1 MDIVTIDFETYY
13 TREYSLSKMTTEAYV
28 RDPNFEVIGV
38 SIKVNNY
45 PTDWY
50 SGSDPGRFLR
60 QLDYSDKAI
69 LSHNSA
75 FDAAILSWHYG
86 IRPKLWLDTLS
97 MARGLGH
104 AATTGVSL
112 KALASYYHL
121 GDKGDEVVRTI
132 DMRRADFSPD
142 AMARFAAYCVQD
154 TDLTYALF
162 RKLAKGFP
170 AREIELIDLIIRMYT
185 EPTIELDGN
194 LLCSHLVEVIK
205 RKEEML
211 AKFSG
216 EDARATLMSNPKF
229 ADYLRACGVEPP
241 VKISKTTGKPTYAF
255 SKTDKEF
262 LALLEHPDERVS
274 TAAAARLGTKSTI
287 EETRTRSLLEVSA
300 RGSLPILLH
309 YYGAHTGRL
318 SGGGGL
324 NLQNLPRGG
333 AIRRA
338 LRAPAG
344 KALVVCDSAQIEAR
358 VVAWLAGQD
367 DLVQAFAE
375 KRDVYCEFASEVYGR
390 TITKSDKVERF
401 VGKTCLGANTRVLT
415 RRGWVPIVAV
425 RNDDQLWDGIEWVS
439 HHGVSFMGVKPTI
452 SLSGVEL
459 TPDHAI
465 LTGPT
470 QWDSAQHVL
479 THANVFQ
486 SALSLATLPSLD
498 MRNIHPQ
505 QESCGVGSQFVDAEG
520 VDQNYHTT
528 EVIYAPEDQL
538 HVIRAPS
545 AKHLTNVGGS
555 TKPHYR
561 TTCTAAD
568 YLTGCHLQS
577 TDVTTRQTAC
587 SERMVD
593 AEYMCA
599 TSGAQT
605 LQHSSYM
612 PRHYQDGMIQA
623 WIWTGL
629 TTTAGTN
636 QETYGSQ
643 QGLKTPQTNVA
654 SMISKPVFDILNS
667 GSRNRF
673 TILTNEGPIIVHNCI
688 LGLGYSMGPTRFKE
702 ALALGM
708 GGIKVELSDIE
719 ASTIVGLYRNKNH
732 KIVNLWNRCGVALN
746 YINGGMD
753 MPIAPEVL
761 PSLMATKD
769 GILLPNGMMI
779 RYPALQPSGEGV
791 GYCYASTPRAYQ
803 EAIKAKVLGQSPDVD
818 KMTRIYGGKVV
829 ENCVQALARIVVTEQ
844 MLEISKRYKVAL
856 QVHDEVVVVCD
867 EHEAE
872 ECKAF
877 VEAVMSR
884 PPAWAPNL
892 PVACEA
898 DFGTSYGEIK

>member
-86 IRPKLWLDTLS
+86 IKPKLWLDTLS

-121 GDKGDEVVRTI
+121 GDKGDEVVRTM
-132 DMRRADFSPD
+132 DMRRADFTPD

-185 EPTIELDGN
+185 EPTIELDKA
-194 LLCSHLVEVIK
+194 LLRSHLAEVIQ
-205 RKEEML
+205 RKEAML
-211 AKFSG
+211 AKFEG

-262 LALLEHPDERVS
+262 LALTEHPDERVA

-287 EETRTRSLLEVSA
+287 EETRTRSLLEVSE

-338 LRAPAG
+338 LRAPVG

-390 TITKSDKVERF
+390 PITKVDKVERF
-401 VGKTCLGANTRVLT
+401 VGKT
-415 RRGWVPIVAV
+415 
-425 RNDDQLWDGIEWVS
+425 
-439 HHGVSFMGVKPTI
+439 
-452 SLSGVEL
+452 
-459 TPDHAI
+459 
-465 LTGPT
+465 
-470 QWDSAQHVL
+470 
-479 THANVFQ
+479 
-486 SALSLATLPSLD
+486 
-498 MRNIHPQ
+498 
-505 QESCGVGSQFVDAEG
+505 
-520 VDQNYHTT
+520 
-528 EVIYAPEDQL
+528 
-538 HVIRAPS
+538 
-545 AKHLTNVGGS
+545 
-555 TKPHYR
+555 
-561 TTCTAAD
+561 
-568 YLTGCHLQS
+568 
-577 TDVTTRQTAC
+577 
-587 SERMVD
+587 
-593 AEYMCA
+593 
-599 TSGAQT
+599 
-605 LQHSSYM
+605 
-612 PRHYQDGMIQA
+612 
-623 WIWTGL
+623 
-629 TTTAGTN
+629 
-636 QETYGSQ
+636 
-643 QGLKTPQTNVA
+643 
-654 SMISKPVFDILNS
+654 
-667 GSRNRF
+667 
-673 TILTNEGPIIVHNCI
+673 CI
-688 LGLGYSMGPTRFKE
+688 LGLGYSMGPTRFRE

-761 PSLMATKD
+761 PSMVATKD
-769 GILLPNGMMI
+769 GIRLPNGMMI

-803 EAIKAKVLGQSPDVD
+803 EAVKAKVLGQSPDVD

-872 ECKAF
+872 ECRAF
-877 VEAVMSR
+877 VEGVMSR

-898 DFGTSYGEIK
+898 DHGTSYGEIK

>member
-50 SGSDPGRFLR
+50 SGYDPGRFLR

-241 VKISKTTGKPTYAF
+241 VKTSKTTGKPTYAF

-390 TITKSDKVERF
+390 PITKSDKVERF
-401 VGKTCLGANTRVLT
+401 VGKT
-415 RRGWVPIVAV
+415 
-425 RNDDQLWDGIEWVS
+425 
-439 HHGVSFMGVKPTI
+439 
-452 SLSGVEL
+452 
-459 TPDHAI
+459 
-465 LTGPT
+465 
-470 QWDSAQHVL
+470 
-479 THANVFQ
+479 
-486 SALSLATLPSLD
+486 
-498 MRNIHPQ
+498 
-505 QESCGVGSQFVDAEG
+505 
-520 VDQNYHTT
+520 
-528 EVIYAPEDQL
+528 
-538 HVIRAPS
+538 
-545 AKHLTNVGGS
+545 
-555 TKPHYR
+555 
-561 TTCTAAD
+561 
-568 YLTGCHLQS
+568 
-577 TDVTTRQTAC
+577 
-587 SERMVD
+587 
-593 AEYMCA
+593 
-599 TSGAQT
+599 
-605 LQHSSYM
+605 
-612 PRHYQDGMIQA
+612 
-623 WIWTGL
+623 
-629 TTTAGTN
+629 
-636 QETYGSQ
+636 
-643 QGLKTPQTNVA
+643 
-654 SMISKPVFDILNS
+654 
-667 GSRNRF
+667 
-673 TILTNEGPIIVHNCI
+673 CI

-803 EAIKAKVLGQSPDVD
+803 EAIKAKVLGQSPDID

-877 VEAVMSR
+877 VEEVMSR